1 MIIDRVAM
9 SSLIVTPVDTE
20 FDLAQHL
27 VFKNNEK
34 KKKKK
39 YGGWWAENI
48 QTVVISQIF
57 SLKADIA

>member
-1 MIIDRVAM
+1 M

-34 KKKKK
+34 KKKKD
-39 YGGWWAENI
+39 GGWWAENI
-48 QTVVISQIF
+48 QTVVIS
-57 SLKADIA
+57 

>member
-39 YGGWWAENI
+39 DGGWWAENI
-48 QTVVISQIF
+48 QTVVIS
-57 SLKADIA
+57 